1 MNIIATGNY
10 NFFNLL
16 TLALCVPLLDD
27 GCLPARAAAWLLP
40 GEAPVR
46 AAGPAGAA
54 AGAAGGGAAGGGRG
68 AAAGAAARRLPA
80 RRRGVWLLGV
90 AAGLAPVAY
99 ASRRMVRQGG

>member
-1 MNIIATGNY
+1 VNIIATGNY

-27 GCLPARAAAWLLP
+27 GCLP
-40 GEAPVR
+40 APVR